1 MKDRFLHI
9 WEIVWNRKTTL
20 FLLVLGQAV
29 NLYIW
34 QMHSLTNVAYLHE
47 WAAFA
52 VALLTAFALD
62 SAQVQIAIA
71 EKTKRLHW
79 IIAIIASIIFLA
91 LGIWIAV
98 DVMKDAMHAA
108 FAVGV
113 FMYSWYSALVHTPT
127 TVVYARQMPY
137 PAPTQI
143 QPTTQVKT
151 TVKKKKAKGAIRVCP
166 NCNATVS
173 ASSYYRIKVRGY
185 CSKCKI

>member
-1 MKDRFLHI
+1 MKDRFLGI

-47 WAAFA
+47 YAAFA

-71 EKTKRLHW
+71 EKTKKLHW
-79 IIAIIASIIFLA
+79 IIAIIASIVFLA

-98 DVMKDAMHAA
+98 EVMQDVMHAA

-113 FMYSWYSALVHTPT
+113 FMYSWYSALVHTQS
-127 TVVYARQMPY
+127 TVVYARQVSF
-137 PAPTQI
+137 PAPIQI
-143 QPTTQVKT
+143 QPPVKRTKRQKSTT
-151 TVKKKKAKGAIRVCP
+151 AKHVCP
-166 NCNATVS
+166 NCKAPVN
-173 ASSYYRIKVRGY
+173 ASSYYRVKARGY